1 MNDTMIEAMSQFEI
15 PRPIRRSTVMAPTPR
30 PVGIRHATPRR
41 QNMRL
46 GTPSMTARQT
56 GARGG
61 LGRKQLTPQR
71 GTPIKQE
78 RRPGRGEERP
88 PRSCQRHESICPLS
102 GGREPPQP
110 QRRRPS
116 QTMEADSELEKD
128 EADARRAERKA
139 LMQELNKRHAVIEN
153 YGGKCVVAC
162 WEPSPT
168 DPSRLT
174 LVFQSFDAF
183 RQRFSNR
190 FVKPLGAN
198 QRAKALGAFWL
209 SDPGRRQY
217 RGVTF
222 EPAGPLVVNDCLNTW
237 KGWGVEPKQGDWSGL
252 QQHIKE
258 VIANNDDQAYEYII
272 RWIAWAIQH
281 PDRQAEVALV
291 LIGEKGTG
299 KGTLIRCLEIIF
311 GTHTFQVSSQEHVVG
326 NFNAHHRDC
335 ILFIADEAYWAG
347 DKRCLGALQR
357 MITEPTLSIEQKGY
371 DLMEVPN
378 RLHVIMLAEPGWVV
392 PAGKYE
398 RRYAAFNVSD
408 KRRGDHAYFK
418 ALHGEIKNGAAAA
431 MMFDLQ
437 RMDLGDWHPR
447 EVYSTSALAE
457 QARHGLSPIEEWFE
471 QLLQDGVLPH
481 ALTGRP
487 ETVISTHLYENARK
501 RFPYLRTV
509 SDTKLGRFLRDKG
522 CENYRNGAAR
532 GWIFPPLAN
541 ARRDW
546 EKAYPNWTWSKVSEW
561 GASGCSMTGLT
572 SDGLIFVRRKKWWR
586 PHRCIS

>member
-1 MNDTMIEAMSQFEI
+1 MS
-15 PRPIRRSTVMAPTPR
+15 V
-30 PVGIRHATPRR
+30 
-41 QNMRL
+41 
-46 GTPSMTARQT
+46 
-56 GARGG
+56 
-61 LGRKQLTPQR
+61 
-71 GTPIKQE
+71 
-78 RRPGRGEERP
+78 EERP
-88 PRSCQRHESICPLS
+88 SASEWTKEQQVRYEDILKQETERARHRAPPPTSKVVSIKDLKRFQEKAERDLANWPTPGTS
-102 GGREPPQP
+102 ATKRAEPDDDG
-110 QRRRPS
+110 
-116 QTMEADSELEKD
+116 ADSELEKH
-128 EADARRAERKA
+128 EVDARRAERKA
-139 LMQELNKRHAVIEN
+139 LMQELNERHAVIEY
-153 YGGKCVVAC
+153 YGGKCVIAC
-162 WEPSPT
+162 WEPAPT
-168 DPSRLT
+168 DPSRPT
-174 LVFQSFDAF
+174 LVFQSVDAF
-183 RQRFSNR
+183 RQRYSNR
-190 FVKPLGAN
+190 FVKPLRAN
-198 QRAKALGAFWL
+198 ERPKVLGTFWF
-209 SDPGRRQY
+209 SNPGRRQY

-222 EPAGPLVVNDCLNTW
+222 EPAGPLVANDCLNTW

-311 GTHTFQVSSQEHVVG
+311 GAHTFQVSSQEHVVG

-357 MITEPTLSIEQKGY
+357 MITEPSLSIEQKGY

-457 QARHGLSPIEEWFE
+457 QARHSLSPIEEWFE

-522 CENYRNGAAR
+522 CENYCNGAAR
-532 GWIFPPLAN
+532 GWIFPPLAK

-561 GASGCSMTGLT
+561 GASG
-572 SDGLIFVRRKKWWR
+572 
-586 PHRCIS
+586 